1 MIGISSATFD
11 LNGDFIFHLKDYN
24 VGDDLDEG
32 TRRVTRTKTLD
43 GGVYINDN
51 GYTAG
56 DKTINILLVN
66 PIKTITEKLKNLL
79 KNHGEVTISM
89 NDEVLLCVPESY
101 LLSGGNFR
109 LIFLAKEELT

>member
-1 MIGISSATFD
+1 MIGISSRLFD
-11 LNGDFIFHLKDYN
+11 LNGSFIFNLQDYD

-32 TRRVTRTKTLD
+32 SRRVTRAKTLN

-51 GYTAG
+51 GYVAG
-56 DKTINILLVN
+56 DKTISILLLNPKKDLVN
-66 PIKTITEKLKNLL
+66 RLKALL
-79 KNHGEVTISM
+79 QNHGEVTISM

-109 LIFLAKEELT
+109 IIFLAKELLS